1 MGVPQQLENDC
12 FSDGKSI
19 KIRRNGGYPYFRKTL
34 SLSIYIYATS
44 CLLYGIFQCHNIC
57 DIYIYMYM
65 HIHVYG
71 LLSFGSWDSHLQ
83 RSARCQVR
91 LVILGLF
98 ITGLDW
104 LYGLYSLYFMGSFF
118 RLIAYFFPV
127 GHCFF
132 F

>member
-1 MGVPQQLENDC
+1 
-12 FSDGKSI
+12 
-19 KIRRNGGYPYFRKTL
+19 
-34 SLSIYIYATS
+34 
-44 CLLYGIFQCHNIC
+44 
-57 DIYIYMYM
+57 M

-132 F
+132 FSRLKMARTSRKMGDFYQFGSVVSHEDRE

>member
-1 MGVPQQLENDC
+1 
-12 FSDGKSI
+12 
-19 KIRRNGGYPYFRKTL
+19 
-34 SLSIYIYATS
+34 
-44 CLLYGIFQCHNIC
+44 
-57 DIYIYMYM
+57 MYM

-104 LYGLYSLYFMGSFF
+104 LDWLYGLYSLYFMGSFF